1 MTGTDDMRVLIQN
14 RIRGALADVPADEQP
29 GDVAVP
35 REYRTAR
42 QVGGVPDARQQA
54 CLVDLFVERAGDY
67 RAEVFCST
75 DSSAPRLI
83 ADLLIR
89 EGISRL
95 VVPQGFPDA
104 YLSAAENQAMLRD
117 DPPLSVAALDAAHG
131 VLTTC
136 ARAVAETGTII
147 LDAGPGQGRRALTL
161 LPDYHLCLVRAE
173 QIAASVPHAIQRL
186 DPARPLTMISGP
198 SATSDIEN
206 TRVEGVHGPR
216 TLHIVVIRP
225 EVEHGTDPS

>member
-1 MTGTDDMRVLIQN
+1 MIRTNDMRVLIQN

-42 QVGGVPDARQQA
+42 QVDSVPDARQQA

-67 RAEVFCST
+67 RAEVFRST
-75 DSSAPRLI
+75 DSAAPRLI
-83 ADLLIR
+83 ADLLIH

-104 YLSAAENQAMLRD
+104 YLS
-117 DPPLSVAALDAAHG
+117 
-131 VLTTC
+131 
-136 ARAVAETGTII
+136 
-147 LDAGPGQGRRALTL
+147 
-161 LPDYHLCLVRAE
+161 
-173 QIAASVPHAIQRL
+173 

-206 TRVEGVHGPR
+206 TGVEGVHGPR
-216 TLHIVVIRP
+216 TLHIVVIQP
-225 EVEHGTDPS
+225 EVEHETDPS